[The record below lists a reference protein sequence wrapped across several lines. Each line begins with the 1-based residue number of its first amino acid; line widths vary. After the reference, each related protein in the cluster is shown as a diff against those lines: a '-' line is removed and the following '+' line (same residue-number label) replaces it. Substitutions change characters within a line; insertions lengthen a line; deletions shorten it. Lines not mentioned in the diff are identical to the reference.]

1 MKIWKKVVN
10 NWVSFLLVI
19 LGFGSCLIFKS
30 CGCEYGAPPEVYN
43 DSFSN
48 TMWVEDTMI
57 NGLRYVFELK
67 LYESMAILT
76 TSVYDGIKCIETKME
91 SFGIIRQ
98 SDDVIIMTS
107 NDTDTM
113 LKGTIRQTTM
123 ILVNAKSGE
132 RICVMNKR

>member
-1 MKIWKKVVN
+1 MNIWKKVIN
-10 NWVSFLLVI
+10 NLVHFLLVI
-19 LGFGSCLIFKS
+19 LGFGSCLTFNS

-48 TMWVEDTMI
+48 TMWIGETMI
-57 NGLRYVFELK
+57 NGLRYVFEIK
-67 LYESMAILT
+67 MYESWAILT
-76 TSVYDGIKCIETKME
+76 SSVYDGINCIESKIE
-91 SFGIIRQ
+91 SFDIMRQ

-107 NDTDTM
+107 NDSDTM

-123 ILVNAKSGE
+123 ILVNAKTGE